1 MRHLVAGKKLN
12 RNTAHRISL
21 LRNMS
26 ISLIQ
31 HEQIITT
38 LPKAVFVRPFVEQII
53 TIGKDYLKSDC
64 EHRKLYLRRLMIS
77 RLGAKSHNAVDKIL
91 NVLAERYKE
100 RNGGYTRIIKY
111 KYRSDSTQTAVIEL
125 VERNTSVKGKK
136 FDDQKSD

>member
-21 LRNMS
+21 LRNMTV
-26 ISLIQ
+26 SLIQ

-38 LPKAVFVRPFVEQII
+38 LPKAVFVRPFAEQII

-77 RLGAKSHNAVDKIL
+77 RLGSKSHDAVDKIL
-91 NVLAERYKE
+91 SVLADRYKD
-100 RNGGYTRIIKY
+100 RSGGYTRIIKY
-111 KYRSDSTQTAVIEL
+111 KYRSDSTQTAVVEL
-125 VERNTSVKGKK
+125 VERNVDVKGKK
-136 FDDQKSD
+136 FSEQK